1 MKKPSAGWMCLG
13 LLAGS
18 LGGAVSPQ
26 TETSQDLPL
35 TVGRSVVIDYAADI
49 GRIATSNPDVVD
61 AVAVSTREVLL
72 HAKAQGMS
80 TIIVW
85 SKSGRRSAYSI
96 VVEQNLEPIR
106 KLLKATFPRESIQ
119 VQAARDSL
127 SLTGVVASQALADRA
142 AALMAPFAKAVVNNL
157 QVAPAGPERQVLLRV
172 RFAEVNR
179 NLGSSFGVN
188 LVSTGVAN
196 TPGSISTGQFSPPRT
211 NDLSA
216 SIPGRIA
223 GTTSTF
229 SIADA
234 LNVFAFRP
242 DLNLAGFV
250 KALQSQG
257 LLQILAEPNL
267 VTTNGKEASFLVGGE
282 FPVPIVQGGA
292 NAGAVT
298 ILFKEFGIRLTF
310 KPEIT
315 EHKTIRMYVKPEVST
330 IDLTNSVSMSGFT
343 IPALATRRME
353 TTIELGQGQSF
364 VIAGLIDDRVTENLS
379 KIPGLAHIPILGVL
393 FKSRQE
399 NRTKTELIVMV
410 TPEITAPVSAAE
422 LQPIT
427 LPKELLAP
435 QLNAPSTPAPALKKR
450 GGKRQRRQ

>member
-1 MKKPSAGWMCLG
+1 MKKLRAGWMCLG

-18 LGGAVSPQ
+18 LGWPASPQ
-26 TETSQDLPL
+26 SEVSEDLPL
-35 TVGRSVVIDYAADI
+35 TVGKSIVIDYAADI
-49 GRIATSNPDVVD
+49 GRISTSNPEVVD

-85 SKSGRRSAYSI
+85 SRGGKRTAYSI
-96 VVEQNLEPIR
+96 VVDQNLEPLR
-106 KLLKATFPRESIQ
+106 RLLKETFPKADIQ
-119 VQAARDSL
+119 VQAARDAL
-127 SLTGVVASQALADRA
+127 SLTGVVASQAMSDRA
-142 AALMAPFAKAVVNNL
+142 GALMAPFAKAVVNNL
-157 QVAPAGPERQVLLRV
+157 QVAAPGPEKQVLLRV
-172 RFAEVNR
+172 RFAELNR
-179 NLGSSFGVN
+179 NVGNSFGVN
-188 LVSTGVAN
+188 LVSTGLLN
-196 TPGSISTGQFSPPRT
+196 TPGSLSTGQFSPPRPG
-211 NDLSA
+211 DLTA
-216 SIPGRIA
+216 SIPGQA
-223 GTTSTF
+223 TGTKSTF
-229 SIADA
+229 SISDA

-242 DLNLAGFV
+242 DLNLAGFI

-292 NAGAVT
+292 NAGAIT

-330 IDLTNSVSMSGFT
+330 IDLTNSVSLSGFT

-353 TTIELGQGQSF
+353 TNIELGQGQSF

-393 FKSRQE
+393 FRSRQE

-422 LQPIT
+422 VKPIS

-435 QLNAPSTPAPALKKR
+435 QLNAPPSAAPAPKKR
-450 GGKRQRRQ
+450 GGRK